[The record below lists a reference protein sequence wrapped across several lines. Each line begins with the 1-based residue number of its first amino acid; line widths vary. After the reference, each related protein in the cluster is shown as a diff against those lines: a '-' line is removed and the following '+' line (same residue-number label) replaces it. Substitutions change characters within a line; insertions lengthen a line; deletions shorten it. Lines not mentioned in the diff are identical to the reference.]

1 MGTVEVALRVCARA
15 ARAMSGQPN
24 LDPGQAM
31 TMAKEEVL
39 YRVDLFNSMSASC
52 FDKCMSKPHKESDL
66 NVGGTLAWIAAWPS
80 TGKWS
85 RRWARC
91 LGTTV
96 SSRQE
101 EANEV
106 VNPLPFALESL
117 PQCQDLDVAYMLA
130 VYCF

>member
-15 ARAMSGQPN
+15 ARATSGQPN
-24 LDPGQAM
+24 LDPEQAM

-66 NVGGTLAWIAAWPS
+66 NVGENSCVDRCVAKYWQVVS
-80 TGKWS
+80 TVG
-85 RRWARC
+85 AL

-96 SSRQE
+96 SSKQE

-106 VNPLPFALESL
+106 
-117 PQCQDLDVAYMLA
+117 
-130 VYCF
+130 